1 MDLRNSIRKLALAVV
16 IVLFA
21 LSILGY
27 GIVGMY
33 FFIDGVQLQS
43 GGGILL
49 GLACWGGVALF
60 SLPFWL
66 LFALRLQRQLL
77 QQQKAQL
84 QHVIETLRDDSRF
97 REISR
102 AMAAKDAVFYE

>member
-1 MDLRNSIRKLALAVV
+1 MDVRGTVKNLAIALV
-16 IVLFA
+16 IVVFVV
-21 LSILGY
+21 SIICY
-27 GIVGMY
+27 GIAGVY
-33 FFIDGVQLQS
+33 FFADGLRLQS

-60 SLPFWL
+60 SLPLWL
-66 LFALRLQRQLL
+66 LFALRLQRKIV

-84 QHVIETLRDDSRF
+84 QNVVEILQDSSRF

-102 AMAAKDAVFYE
+102 AMTSTETKFYE

>member
-1 MDLRNSIRKLALAVV
+1 MDIRGTVKNLALALAMTVF
-16 IVLFA
+16 II
-21 LSILGY
+21 SIFCYAAAG
-27 GIVGMY
+27 VY
-33 FFIDGVQLQS
+33 FFADGLRLQS

-66 LFALRLQRQLL
+66 LVALRLQKETLRQQNAHLYN
-77 QQQKAQL
+77 
-84 QHVIETLRDDSRF
+84 VVETLRDESKF

-102 AMAAKDAVFYE
+102 AMTSKDEVFYE

>member
-1 MDLRNSIRKLALAVV
+1 MDAQSTVKNLALALV
-16 IVLFA
+16 IVVFA
-21 LSILGY
+21 ISILCYAGA
-27 GIVGMY
+27 GVY
-33 FFIDGVQLQS
+33 FFMDGVRLQS

-60 SLPFWL
+60 SLPLWL
-66 LFALRLQRQLL
+66 LSALRVQKQLL

-84 QHVIETLRDDSRF
+84 HHAIETLRDDSRF

-102 AMAAKDAVFYE
+102 AMTTKSEELYE